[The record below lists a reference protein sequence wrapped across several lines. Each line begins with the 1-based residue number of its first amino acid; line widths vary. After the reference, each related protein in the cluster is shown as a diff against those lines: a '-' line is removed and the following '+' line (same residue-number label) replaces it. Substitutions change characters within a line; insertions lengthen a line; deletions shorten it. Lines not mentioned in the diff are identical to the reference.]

1 MYAQFPQHATPLF
14 DQANLLLRKDESSIR
29 GLHTTPEMQP
39 QELPAC
45 FVKASVV
52 TSIIRHVVK
61 GGDHVSDRC
70 KDRTNQLAR
79 DDLTIGQ
86 NTKEFITSHS
96 GLHHSWL
103 FKDVRRFYSVVVK
116 YMLMKFPSGDELL
129 VNAAVVDVKWRKPA
143 PSNKFS
149 ILLSDLIV

>member
-1 MYAQFPQHATPLF
+1 MPSSCSTPHHCLTRPICF
-14 DQANLLLRKDESSIR
+14 SRRTSPASVACTLPRK
-29 GLHTTPEMQP
+29 
-39 QELPAC
+39 C

-52 TSIIRHVVK
+52 TSIIQHVVK

-70 KDRTNQLAR
+70 KDKKNQLAR

-96 GLHHSWL
+96 GLHHNRL

-129 VNAAVVDVKWRKPA
+129 VNAAVVNVKWRKPA

-149 ILLSDLIV
+149 ISSSDLIV